1 VVTFRSST
9 SFNRSL
15 CTIVAEPFFF
25 SPVLLV
31 ESSTTYRFYYNIV
44 IYNIIVYIVFVSYT
58 EKKKPLKMLL
68 DPESKTLSSLDSK
81 TKDSI

>member
-1 VVTFRSST
+1 MVTFRSST

-44 IYNIIVYIVFVSYT
+44 IYNIIVYIVLYLT
-58 EKKKPLKMLL
+58 PRKKPLMLL
-68 DPESKTLSSLDSK
+68 DLESKTLSSLDSK